1 MVKRIGLIVITVS
14 LWSLSHAL
22 GSNYVSEVYNPPKRL
37 HILNDSLTVDEPFKV
52 DYLHLFNMVFLEL
65 DDFKNCNLEVR
76 NKKIKTTMAS
86 RPKFF
91 SLFRGRSK
99 REYVIVYNSNPAF
112 DGVLLKDVPEG
123 ALLGLFAHELMHIR
137 DFQSR
142 RFFGVIKRG
151 WQYLSKRGK
160 RKLEHH
166 IDSMVIEAG
175 YGKSLYEWAFF
186 VLNNSSASEEYKA
199 FKREIYMSPEDILSN
214 LQE

>member
-1 MVKRIGLIVITVS
+1 MVKRIGLIVIAVS
-14 LWSLSHAL
+14 LWSLSHVL
-22 GSNYVSEVYNPPKRL
+22 GSNYVSEVCNTPKTI
-37 HILNDSLTVDEPFKV
+37 HILNDSLTVDEPFKI

-65 DDFKNCNLEVR
+65 DDLQDCNLEVI
-76 NKKIKTTMAS
+76 NKEIKTTMVS

-99 REYVIVYNSNPAF
+99 RKYIIIYNSNQLF

-137 DFQSR
+137 DYQSR
-142 RFFGVIKRG
+142 RFFGVLKRG

-160 RKLEHH
+160 RRLEYQ
-166 IDSMVIEAG
+166 IDSMTIEAG
-175 YGKSLYEWAFF
+175 YGKNLYKWAFF
-186 VLNNSSASEEYKA
+186 VLNNSPASKEYKA
-199 FKREIYMSPEDILSN
+199 FKRDIYMSPEDILSH